1 MMAEE
6 LAEKI
11 SKYGYTEEML
21 LSVYMQGVLDT
32 KKNEKNYNITTSY
45 TLDIEEERGQFYVKD
60 NKHHQ
65 NHLK

>member
-21 LSVYMQGVLDT
+21 LSVYMQGVLDA
-32 KKNEKNYNITTSY
+32 KKSDKNNSIASSF
-45 TLDIEEERGQFYVKD
+45 TLDIEEENSKF
-60 NKHHQ
+60 NFKH
-65 NHLK
+65 